1 MRANSA
7 CQRKKENSN
16 VYAAAGFQ
24 YYQLI
29 NRIPYYFSDKGTEM
43 AFTHQSVERM
53 EIIRLEESVDMYSVF
68 DLKKYCLELLKGGT
82 KKFIFCMEKL
92 DYMDS
97 SGVGFLFLFITEC
110 RKNNAEAVIAGIS
123 DQMKKLFELTKMNDK
138 LPFAESVK
146 DAVIKF
152 SGV

>member
-1 MRANSA
+1 
-7 CQRKKENSN
+7 
-16 VYAAAGFQ
+16 
-24 YYQLI
+24 
-29 NRIPYYFSDKGTEM
+29 M
-43 AFTHQSVERM
+43 AFTHQSVEKM

-68 DLKKYCLELLKGGT
+68 DLKKYCLDLLKNGT

-110 RKNNAEAVIAGIS
+110 KKNNAEAVIAGIS

-138 LPFAESVK
+138 LPFAETVK